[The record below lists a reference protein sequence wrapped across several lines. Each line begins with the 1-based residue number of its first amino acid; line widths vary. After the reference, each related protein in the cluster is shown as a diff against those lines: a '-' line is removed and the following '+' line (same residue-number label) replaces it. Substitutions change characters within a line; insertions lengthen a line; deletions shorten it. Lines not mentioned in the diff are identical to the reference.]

1 MEYIKLMR
9 PKHWIKNLLV
19 FLPLVFSG
27 SLFKGSN
34 FYICLFGYICFNL
47 VASCVYIM
55 NDIKDKEKDKKHAT
69 KCNRP
74 IASGKVSVRNAIIEL
89 FLLLII
95 SVIIIWYFNIPVF
108 SILLLLLYFIIN
120 VGYSFGLKNVPILD
134 VFIVASGF
142 LIRVLFGA
150 TLLDLNVSNWLY
162 LAILTLSFFMALGKR
177 RNEVEK
183 NGDKA
188 RLVLKYYSK
197 DFLDKNMYMFLSM
210 AIIFYSLW
218 ATDKTMVEYSDN
230 QLIWTI
236 PIVMLLCMKYSMNI
250 EGNGDGDPVEVIMN
264 DKVIIVLGLVL
275 VILLFLILYI

>member
-27 SLFKGSN
+27 SLFKESN
-34 FYICLFGYICFNL
+34 FFICLFGYICFNFI
-47 VASCVYIM
+47 ASCVYIM
-55 NDIKDKEKDKKHAT
+55 NDIKDKEKDKNHVT
-69 KCNRP
+69 KCKRP

-95 SVIIIWYFNIPVF
+95 SVIIVWYFNIPTF
-108 SILLLLLYFIIN
+108 SILLLLLYFVIN
-120 VGYSFGLKNVPILD
+120 IGYSFGLKNVPILD
-134 VFIVASGF
+134 VSIVAFGF

-197 DFLDKNMYMFLSM
+197 NFLDKNMYMFLSM

-218 ATDKTMVEYSDN
+218 ATDKTMVEYSNN

-236 PIVMLLCMKYSMNI
+236 PIVMLLCMRYSMNI

-264 DKVIIVLGLVL
+264 DKVIIVLGFVLALV
-275 VILLFLILYI
+275 LFLILYI